1 MTGQPDVDVGQ
12 IFLYGTADRQVA
24 LEFKRFQFD
33 GKLEFRKADG
43 SGKRTMSADEYERDR
58 SEGLLVRVTQLL
70 DGDGVDQDLDP
81 AFFADPEEPG
91 IKPVEKAH
99 RQAMRRRLSDARTLR
114 FLCMRHD
121 ETPGLTHGQ
130 VELRNFIAE
139 HRAAAT
145 EAGFDWCPSPS
156 ALKRA
161 LEKYGTPGS
170 RPLGPF
176 LTRGT
181 KGKTERW
188 DRRMLELRDAM
199 IKHYWSARGIRKS
212 DAVNKFMTGAK
223 ELQEKCE
230 RELEAVP
237 KRPERSILYK
247 WIDDSEN
254 YENYK
259 SKHGKSGADARFR
272 GRQRGMVA
280 ERILQY
286 VLIDDTEVDA
296 WALFTDAEGNVV
308 NTARP
313 TLTLAIDLYSRMILG
328 AVLTYDGP
336 SLVSVMECLRQVVR
350 RKTFLESR
358 WGPHKG
364 ATDGWGKPAEIIV
377 DRAWQNVGISFKAI
391 CEAAGIDVHWAPVKT
406 PTYKPYVER
415 VISTLNQHVWHRLP
429 GGIPH
434 DGRTMSKLGLNPR
447 PAADRNIEAMA
458 DDMWGAIVTI
468 YHVEPHSGI
477 DMAPAR
483 KWAKGPNRKRPTIDD
498 PKSLDRMF
506 GKTRR
511 ATLTAEGI
519 YYEGHRFHDPA
530 VTSRTLDSLLR
541 LAAKRA
547 QRKGPLSTGTVKV
560 AIVSADEDCSAIEVW
575 DPNRRMFER
584 FPNWDPS
591 YRGLSFKSA
600 GELKQYVKRQNLAFH
615 SRDETVAARA
625 AYIATLGPRLRAVG
639 PRSRGRRAEV
649 ASLHR
654 ETARLGEGD
663 VVVMATEEPSPSGF
677 SDGSVPNALPAFERE
692 DDRIPPKDARRGG
705 KKATAKAVATR
716 NRNKDAAKQANG
728 TKPTTHA
735 GGRASMGAAPSSKP
749 LNAPVHVTEESPDSV
764 AELDRL
770 ELELARER
778 AS

>member
-1 MTGQPDVDVGQ
+1 MTSQPDVDAGQ

-24 LEFKRFQFD
+24 LEFTRFQFD

-58 SEGLLVRVTQLL
+58 SEGLLVRVTRLL
-70 DGDGVDQDLDP
+70 DGDGVDHDLDP
-81 AFFADPEEPG
+81 AFFADPEEVG
-91 IKPVEKAH
+91 IKPIEKAH
-99 RQAMRRRLSDARTLR
+99 RQAMRQRLSNARTLR
-114 FLCMRHD
+114 FFCMRHD
-121 ETPGLTHGQ
+121 ETPGLTHGR
-130 VELRNFIAE
+130 VDLRNLIAE
-139 HRAAAT
+139 HRVAAT

-161 LEKYGTPGS
+161 LENYGTPGN

-188 DRRMLELRDAM
+188 DRRILELRDAM
-199 IKHYWSARGIRKS
+199 IAHYWSARGVRKG

-223 ELQEKCE
+223 RLREACE
-230 RELEAVP
+230 REFEAIP
-237 KRPERSILYK
+237 KSPKRSILHK
-247 WIDDSEN
+247 WVNDSEN

-259 SKHGKSGADARFR
+259 SKYGKKSADARFR
-272 GRQRGMVA
+272 GRGRGMVA

-296 WALFTDAEGNVV
+296 LALFTDADGNVV

-328 AVLTYDGP
+328 AVLTYDGL
-336 SLVSVMECLRQVVR
+336 SLITVMECLRQVVR

-391 CEAAGIDVHWAPVKT
+391 CEAAGIDVHWASVKT

-415 VISTLNQHVWHRLP
+415 AISTLNQHVWHRLP

-434 DGRTMSKLGLNPR
+434 DGRTMSKMGIKPR
-447 PAADRNIEAMA
+447 EAADRNIEAMA

-477 DMAPAR
+477 GMAPAR
-483 KWAKGPNRKRPTIDD
+483 KWMKGPNRKRPTIDD
-498 PKSLDRMF
+498 PKSLDKMF
-506 GKTRR
+506 GRTHRV
-511 ATLTAEGI
+511 TLTAEGI
-519 YYEGHRFHDPA
+519 YFRGHRFHDQA
-530 VTSRTLDSLLR
+530 TTSRMLDSVLR
-541 LAAKRA
+541 FASSRA
-547 QRKGPLSTGTVKV
+547 QRKGPLSTGTAKIVIV
-560 AIVSADEDCSAIEVW
+560 ADDNDCSEVEAW
-575 DPNRRMFER
+575 DPRRRISER
-584 FPNWDPS
+584 FPNWQAA
-591 YRGLSFKSA
+591 YHGLSYSYAGKLKSFV
-600 GELKQYVKRQNLAFH
+600 KQQNLAFH
-615 SRDETVAARA
+615 SNEEALAART
-625 AYIATLGPRLRAVG
+625 AYMATLGPRLKTAG
-639 PRSRGRRAEV
+639 ARSRGRRQAV
-649 ASLHR
+649 ATLHR
-654 ETARLGEGD
+654 ENANLGLGD

-677 SDGSVPNALPAFERE
+677 GDGSVPNALPAFERE

-705 KKATAKAVATR
+705 KKATTKAVATR
-716 NRNKDAAKQANG
+716 NRNKAAAKQASG
-728 TKPTTHA
+728 AKPTAPA
-735 GGRASMGAAPSSKP
+735 GGPMSAGETPSSKP
-749 LNAPVHVTEESPDSV
+749 LKAPVQVTEESLDSL
-764 AELDRL
+764 AELERL